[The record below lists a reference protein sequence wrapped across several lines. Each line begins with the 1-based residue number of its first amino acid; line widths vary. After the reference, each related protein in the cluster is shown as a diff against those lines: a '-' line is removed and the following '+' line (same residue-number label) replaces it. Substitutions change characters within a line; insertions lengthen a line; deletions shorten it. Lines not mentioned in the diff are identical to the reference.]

1 MQTCA
6 VIGREFSLPLLR
18 KVVSE
23 SSDGLKQALTHLQA
37 GEFLYE
43 QPALP
48 ENVYVFKHALTQ
60 EVAYGSLLTERR
72 VELHERT
79 AKAVEE
85 IYAVHLEDHYSELAH
100 HYCHSSNTEKAVE
113 YSSLACQQAVQRSA
127 NADAIQYLTQ
137 GIDLLHGLPQSAER
151 VQQELSLRVSL
162 ATPLVALRGY
172 IEPEVEQNYQSAL
185 ELCRQVGETPQ
196 LFLSCLDYGVEHWC
210 AAIIKP
216 STNSPSKVCVLRK
229 TLTIRISLC
238 PHI

>member
-1 MQTCA
+1 MN
-6 VIGREFSLPLLR
+6 S
-18 KVVSE
+18 
-23 SSDGLKQALTHLQA
+23 
-37 GEFLYE
+37 
-43 QPALP
+43 PALP

-113 YSSLACQQAVQRSA
+113 YLSLAGQQAVQRSA

-137 GIDLLHGLPQSAER
+137 GTTSCMDCRRARSASNKGFPYVSRSQPLWLRYAAISNLRLSKTIKVRWSCVARWGKLH
-151 VQQELSLRVSL
+151 
-162 ATPLVALRGY
+162 
-172 IEPEVEQNYQSAL
+172 N
-185 ELCRQVGETPQ
+185 C
-196 LFLSCLDYGVEHWC
+196 FLSCLDYGVEHWC